1 MDETPRNA
9 DVSRD
14 CRDDPGVS
22 LERFF
27 ILSVA
32 PRATSEMV
40 LYYTPRGAE
49 TTGHVVYV
57 GADKHENE
65 HLIQWGLP
73 HDVWFHVDKLSSAHV
88 YLRMSP
94 GQTMDDITP
103 EELEDC
109 AQLVKANSIAGNKQN
124 DLYVAYTPW
133 ENLRKRGDMDV
144 GQVAFKN
151 EKAEAV
157 RRTKVKTRIN
167 DIVNRL
173 NKTKVERFPD
183 LQAEREAYDEG
194 VRRAKKEAYRVAE
207 RERLE
212 EERAREADRE
222 ARDYKHMMV
231 EDSMKSNKEMAKKYA
246 SVEEAED
253 DFM

>member
-1 MDETPRNA
+1 
-9 DVSRD
+9 
-14 CRDDPGVS
+14 
-22 LERFF
+22 
-27 ILSVA
+27 
-32 PRATSEMV
+32 
-40 LYYTPRGAE
+40 
-49 TTGHVVYV
+49 
-57 GADKHENE
+57 
-65 HLIQWGLP
+65 
-73 HDVWFHVDKLSSAHV
+73 
-88 YLRMSP
+88 
-94 GQTMDDITP
+94 
-103 EELEDC
+103 
-109 AQLVKANSIAGNKQN
+109 
-124 DLYVAYTPW
+124 
-133 ENLRKRGDMDV
+133 MDV